1 MCTVGPLLK
10 DESVV
15 FKVRS
20 RLFTQTQ
27 IEVRYIRLNELYI
40 FLVVIDITGIL
51 DLLLLQ
57 VPTLKKIGF

>member
-40 FLVVIDITGIL
+40 FLVVIHITGIL